1 MSTHGTLV
9 CATCHPPAAPD
20 LVRQWWVRRPSGQW
34 LALQP
39 TRPAQHLRVTSPPG
53 TVRGAIQAFLASQGA
68 AP

>member
-20 LVRQWWVRRPSGQW
+20 LVRQWWVRRPNGHW
-34 LALQP
+34 LALRP
-39 TRPAQHLRVTSPPG
+39 VHRTRRLRVSTPPEK
-53 TVRGAIQAFLASQGA
+53 VRSAIQAFRARQEA